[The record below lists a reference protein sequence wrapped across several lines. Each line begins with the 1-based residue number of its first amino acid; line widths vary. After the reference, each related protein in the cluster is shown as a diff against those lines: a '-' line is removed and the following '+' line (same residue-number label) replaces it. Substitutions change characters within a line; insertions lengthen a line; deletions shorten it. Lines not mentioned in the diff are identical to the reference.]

1 VHEAES
7 LGPSGCVVHCPEWCY
22 VPEQREATALHRITL
37 PRQAPNREQIQTVA
51 VHAECLKQYI
61 PTRKLS
67 QPGKKRKT
75 IERSS
80 PTAQG
85 QNLKPPQPG
94 SSLIKRR
101 TQLHRSKQG
110 RTTKQRTPTRK
121 SSQPGK
127 NRKNR
132 KKPSNAAAL
141 PSQTTPN
148 QEVHQTQANTQQ
160 AEPHQTMKNN
170 EKPSNKEPPKTN
182 LPN

>member
-1 VHEAES
+1 MQNAS
-7 LGPSGCVVHCPEWCY
+7 NN
-22 VPEQREATALHRITL
+22 T
-37 PRQAPNREQIQTVA
+37 
-51 VHAECLKQYI
+51 
-61 PTRKLS
+61 S
-67 QPGKKRKT
+67 QPGNYPNQERKKKT

-110 RTTKQRTPTRK
+110 KNHQTKNPKPSYLTRK
-121 SSQPGK
+121 ESQ
-127 NRKNR
+127 
-132 KKPSNAAAL
+132 KPSNAAAL